1 VTTSKFFCL
10 TQFFFPFAH
19 DQRMAEIPVLSPA
32 RAQLAKKAGRYR
44 TLASIVS
51 GLDRYLSFPFP
62 PRPCL
67 NISIP
72 STISQT
78 TGSIQLYFYTA
89 QGKDLS
95 PDPQS
100 AKRPVLVNFHGGG
113 FTIGHAV
120 DDARWF
126 RKVLQSYPDAVVVS
140 VGYRLAPEHPY
151 PTAIQDSADAV
162 LWLWKNAD
170 QHNLDRTRFVLSGDS
185 AGGNL
190 ALTVPLMLYNER
202 VKQQQQQQQQSPA
215 SEQEKAD
222 EEILESRL
230 AGLITF
236 YPPTNWT
243 RTREQRD
250 ATNPIAARKSMIKPG
265 VFKVFD
271 DSYLDPENLP
281 YASVGTEGGSKQVD
295 MAHPYLSPGL
305 MPTSLLLA
313 AYPPNVSIYT
323 CGWDQLLAEGNE
335 FRERL
340 RLLAV
345 EGQMAHVGGTVIE
358 DVVHGFDKKPSF
370 VMGNKTRDRMYGD
383 AVRQLGVMW
392 D

>member
-1 VTTSKFFCL
+1 MEET
-10 TQFFFPFAH
+10 P
-19 DQRMAEIPVLSPA
+19 ILSPA

-44 TLASIVS
+44 MLASILS
-51 GLDRYLSFPFP
+51 GLDRYLSFPSP

-78 TGSIQLYFYTA
+78 PGSIQLYFYTA
-89 QGKDLS
+89 TGKDLS
-95 PDPQS
+95 PDSQS
-100 AKRPVLVNFHGGG
+100 TKRPVLINFHGGG

-126 RKVLQSYPDAVVVS
+126 RKVLQGYPDAVVVS

-151 PTAIQDSADAV
+151 PTAIQDSTDAV
-162 LWLWKNAD
+162 LWLWKNAE

-190 ALTVPLMLYNER
+190 SLTVPLMLYNER
-202 VKQQQQQQQQSPA
+202 VKLQQQQHQQQSPN
-215 SEQEKAD
+215 SEQEKAT
-222 EEILESRL
+222 EEEEVPISRL

-243 RTREQRD
+243 RTREQRN
-250 ATNPIAARKSMIKPG
+250 ATNPIAARKSMIKPN
-265 VFKVFD
+265 VFKLFD
-271 DSYLDPENLP
+271 DSYLDPESLP
-281 YASVGTEGGSKQVD
+281 YTSAGADGESKVVE
-295 MAHPYLSPGL
+295 MSHPYLSPGL
-305 MPTSLLLA
+305 TPTTLLLA
-313 AYPPNVSIYT
+313 AYPRNVAIYT
-323 CGWDQLLAEGNE
+323 CGWDQLLVEGNE

-345 EGQMAHVGGTVIE
+345 EGQMAHVGGMVIE

>member
-1 VTTSKFFCL
+1 MEVTPAL
-10 TQFFFPFAH
+10 T
-19 DQRMAEIPVLSPA
+19 PA

-44 TLASIVS
+44 LLASILS
-51 GLDRYLSFPFP
+51 GLDRYLSFPSP

-72 STISQT
+72 STISST
-78 TGSIQLYFYTA
+78 PGSIQLYFFTA

-95 PDPQS
+95 PDPQLP
-100 AKRPVLVNFHGGG
+100 KRPVLVNFHGGG

-151 PTAIQDSADAV
+151 PTAIQDSTDAV

-170 QHNLDRTRFVLSGDS
+170 QHNLDRTRFVLTGDS

-190 ALTVPLMLYNER
+190 SLTVPLMLYNER
-202 VKQQQQQQQQSPA
+202 VKQQQQQQQVQSPNSA
-215 SEQEKAD
+215 QEKAD
-222 EEILESRL
+222 SEEDVLISRL

-236 YPPTNWT
+236 YPSTNWT

-250 ATNPIAARKSMIKPG
+250 ATNPIAARKSMIKPN
-265 VFKVFD
+265 VFKLFD

-281 YASVGTEGGSKQVD
+281 YSSTGTESKEVD

-305 MPTSLLLA
+305 TPTPLLLA
-313 AYPPNVSIYT
+313 AYPSNVAIYT
-323 CGWDQLLAEGNE
+323 CGWDQLLVEGNE

-345 EGQMAHVGGTVIE
+345 EGQMAHVGGMVIE

-370 VMGNKTRDRMYGD
+370 IMGNKTRDRMYGD
-383 AVRQLGVMW
+383 AVRQLGIMW